1 MKFNL
6 SNLSAVLLASG
17 MLMST
22 AVTAAPGDAAQ
33 FGGADTDW
41 STVDYPRLTDMDDNV
56 DSMGGKI
63 RFTGRVVKAT
73 CKVATD
79 SKQIEV
85 VLPVVPS
92 NLFTGIDIEAQGA
105 SNQTDFN
112 INLTECS
119 NTEDQKIEFRFTG
132 TADSANKT
140 LANEVEGS
148 TDADN
153 SGNAGA
159 TGVGI
164 RIYSK
169 GTTNNGLIN
178 LNTTAAEGG
187 ASTAAYTIP
196 GNATTHDFSAAFTA
210 GYAQNGSTV
219 APGVVKST
227 ASFVVLYE

>member
-22 AVTAAPGDAAQ
+22 AVTAAPGDATQ

-92 NLFTGIDIEAQGA
+92 NLFTGIDVEAQGA

-119 NTEDQKIEFRFTG
+119 NTDDQKIEFRFTG
-132 TADSANKT
+132 TA
-140 LANEVEGS
+140 
-148 TDADN
+148 
-153 SGNAGA
+153 
-159 TGVGI
+159 
-164 RIYSK
+164 
-169 GTTNNGLIN
+169 
-178 LNTTAAEGG
+178 
-187 ASTAAYTIP
+187 
-196 GNATTHDFSAAFTA
+196 
-210 GYAQNGSTV
+210 
-219 APGVVKST
+219 
-227 ASFVVLYE
+227 

>member
-1 MKFNL
+1 MQHNL
-6 SNLSAVLLASG
+6 VGRILTG
-17 MLMST
+17 
-22 AVTAAPGDAAQ
+22 APLIIPGSLIWMTTLIQ
-33 FGGADTDW
+33 W
-41 STVDYPRLTDMDDNV
+41 
-56 DSMGGKI
+56 GKI
-63 RFTGRVVKAT
+63 RFTYRVVKAT

-92 NLFTGIDIEAQGA
+92 NLFTGIDVEAQGA

-119 NTEDQKIEFRFTG
+119 NTDDQKIEFRFTG

-178 LNTTAAEGG
+178 LNTTAAEGS

>member
-22 AVTAAPGDAAQ
+22 AVTAAPGDATQ

-92 NLFTGIDIEAQGA
+92 NLFTGIDVEAQGA

-119 NTEDQKIEFRFTG
+119 L
-132 TADSANKT
+132 S
-140 LANEVEGS
+140 
-148 TDADN
+148 
-153 SGNAGA
+153 
-159 TGVGI
+159 
-164 RIYSK
+164 
-169 GTTNNGLIN
+169 LIHISEP
-178 LNTTAAEGG
+178 TRP
-187 ASTAAYTIP
+187 Y
-196 GNATTHDFSAAFTA
+196 
-210 GYAQNGSTV
+210 
-219 APGVVKST
+219 
-227 ASFVVLYE
+227 

>member
-22 AVTAAPGDAAQ
+22 AVTAAPGDATQ

-79 SKQIEV
+79 SK
-85 VLPVVPS
+85 
-92 NLFTGIDIEAQGA
+92 
-105 SNQTDFN
+105 
-112 INLTECS
+112 
-119 NTEDQKIEFRFTG
+119 RFTG

-178 LNTTAAEGG
+178 LNTTAAEGS

>member
-22 AVTAAPGDAAQ
+22 AVTAAPGDATQ

-41 STVDYPRLTDMDDNV
+41 STGDYTRLTDMDDNV

-92 NLFTGIDIEAQGA
+92 NLFTGIDVEAQG
-105 SNQTDFN
+105 
-112 INLTECS
+112 
-119 NTEDQKIEFRFTG
+119 R
-132 TADSANKT
+132 
-140 LANEVEGS
+140 
-148 TDADN
+148 
-153 SGNAGA
+153 A
-159 TGVGI
+159 TRPI
-164 RIYSK
+164 SI
-169 GTTNNGLIN
+169 LI
-178 LNTTAAEGG
+178 
-187 ASTAAYTIP
+187 
-196 GNATTHDFSAAFTA
+196 
-210 GYAQNGSTV
+210 
-219 APGVVKST
+219 
-227 ASFVVLYE
+227 

>member
-22 AVTAAPGDAAQ
+22 AVTAAPGDATQ
-33 FGGADTDW
+33 FGGADTTGAPLIIPGSLIW
-41 STVDYPRLTDMDDNV
+41 MTTLIQW
-56 DSMGGKI
+56 GGKI

-92 NLFTGIDIEAQGA
+92 NLFTGIDVEAQGA

-119 NTEDQKIEFRFTG
+119 NTDDQKIEFRFTVLQI
-132 TADSANKT
+132 A
-140 LANEVEGS
+140 
-148 TDADN
+148 
-153 SGNAGA
+153 
-159 TGVGI
+159 
-164 RIYSK
+164 
-169 GTTNNGLIN
+169 LIKRS
-178 LNTTAAEGG
+178 LT
-187 ASTAAYTIP
+187 
-196 GNATTHDFSAAFTA
+196 
-210 GYAQNGSTV
+210 
-219 APGVVKST
+219 K
-227 ASFVVLYE
+227 

>member
-1 MKFNL
+1 
-6 SNLSAVLLASG
+6 
-17 MLMST
+17 MST
-22 AVTAAPGDAAQ
+22 AVTAAPGDATQ

-92 NLFTGIDIEAQGA
+92 NLFTGIDVEAQGA

-119 NTEDQKIEFRFTG
+119 NTDDQKIEFRFTG

-140 LANEVEGS
+140 LANEV
-148 TDADN
+148 
-153 SGNAGA
+153 
-159 TGVGI
+159 
-164 RIYSK
+164 K

-178 LNTTAAEGG
+178 LNTTAAEGS

>member
-22 AVTAAPGDAAQ
+22 AVTAAPGDATQ

-92 NLFTGIDIEAQGA
+92 NLFTGIDVEAQGA

-119 NTEDQKIEFRFTG
+119 NTEDQKIG
-132 TADSANKT
+132 
-140 LANEVEGS
+140 
-148 TDADN
+148 
-153 SGNAGA
+153 
-159 TGVGI
+159 
-164 RIYSK
+164 
-169 GTTNNGLIN
+169 
-178 LNTTAAEGG
+178 
-187 ASTAAYTIP
+187 
-196 GNATTHDFSAAFTA
+196 
-210 GYAQNGSTV
+210 
-219 APGVVKST
+219 
-227 ASFVVLYE
+227 

>member
-22 AVTAAPGDAAQ
+22 AVTAAPGDATQ

-92 NLFTGIDIEAQGA
+92 NLFTGIDVEAQGV

-119 NTEDQKIEFRFTG
+119 NTDDQKIPVPFYRYC
-132 TADSANKT
+132 
-140 LANEVEGS
+140 
-148 TDADN
+148 
-153 SGNAGA
+153 
-159 TGVGI
+159 
-164 RIYSK
+164 R
-169 GTTNNGLIN
+169 
-178 LNTTAAEGG
+178 
-187 ASTAAYTIP
+187 
-196 GNATTHDFSAAFTA
+196 
-210 GYAQNGSTV
+210 
-219 APGVVKST
+219 
-227 ASFVVLYE
+227 

>member
-1 MKFNL
+1 MI
-6 SNLSAVLLASG
+6 
-17 MLMST
+17 
-22 AVTAAPGDAAQ
+22 Q
-33 FGGADTDW
+33 W
-41 STVDYPRLTDMDDNV
+41 
-56 DSMGGKI
+56 GGKI

-92 NLFTGIDIEAQGA
+92 NLFTGIDVEAQGA

-119 NTEDQKIEFRFTG
+119 NTDDQKIEFRFTG

-153 SGNAGA
+153 SGNAGRL
-159 TGVGI
+159 V
-164 RIYSK
+164 
-169 GTTNNGLIN
+169 
-178 LNTTAAEGG
+178 
-187 ASTAAYTIP
+187 
-196 GNATTHDFSAAFTA
+196 
-210 GYAQNGSTV
+210 
-219 APGVVKST
+219 
-227 ASFVVLYE
+227 

>member
-1 MKFNL
+1 M
-6 SNLSAVLLASG
+6 
-17 MLMST
+17 
-22 AVTAAPGDAAQ
+22 
-33 FGGADTDW
+33 
-41 STVDYPRLTDMDDNV
+41 
-56 DSMGGKI
+56 
-63 RFTGRVVKAT
+63 
-73 CKVATD
+73 
-79 SKQIEV
+79 
-85 VLPVVPS
+85 PS
-92 NLFTGIDIEAQGA
+92 NLFTGIDVEAQGA

-119 NTEDQKIEFRFTG
+119 NTDDQKIEFRFTG

-178 LNTTAAEGG
+178 LNTTAAEV
-187 ASTAAYTIP
+187 APPPPLIQFQEMLRP
-196 GNATTHDFSAAFTA
+196 MISARPLL
-210 GYAQNGSTV
+210 QVMLKTV
-219 APGVVKST
+219 ALLHQV
-227 ASFVVLYE
+227 

>member
-1 MKFNL
+1 M
-6 SNLSAVLLASG
+6 
-17 MLMST
+17 
-22 AVTAAPGDAAQ
+22 
-33 FGGADTDW
+33 
-41 STVDYPRLTDMDDNV
+41 
-56 DSMGGKI
+56 
-63 RFTGRVVKAT
+63 KAT

-92 NLFTGIDIEAQGA
+92 NLFTGIDVEAQGA

-119 NTEDQKIEFRFTG
+119 NTDDQKIEFRFTG

-178 LNTTAAEGG
+178 LNTTAAEG
-187 ASTAAYTIP
+187 APPPPLIQFQEMLRP
-196 GNATTHDFSAAFTA
+196 MISARPLL
-210 GYAQNGSTV
+210 QVMLKTV
-219 APGVVKST
+219 ALLHLV
-227 ASFVVLYE
+227 

>member
-22 AVTAAPGDAAQ
+22 AVTAAPGDATQ

-92 NLFTGIDIEAQGA
+92 NLFTGIDVEAQGA

-119 NTEDQKIEFRFTG
+119 NTEDRKLSSVLPVLQI
-132 TADSANKT
+132 A
-140 LANEVEGS
+140 
-148 TDADN
+148 
-153 SGNAGA
+153 
-159 TGVGI
+159 
-164 RIYSK
+164 
-169 GTTNNGLIN
+169 LIKRS
-178 LNTTAAEGG
+178 LT
-187 ASTAAYTIP
+187 
-196 GNATTHDFSAAFTA
+196 
-210 GYAQNGSTV
+210 
-219 APGVVKST
+219 K
-227 ASFVVLYE
+227 

>member
-22 AVTAAPGDAAQ
+22 AVTAAPGDATQ

-92 NLFTGIDIEAQGA
+92 NLFTGIDVEAQGA

-119 NTEDQKIEFRFTG
+119 NTDDQKLSSVLPVLQI
-132 TADSANKT
+132 A
-140 LANEVEGS
+140 
-148 TDADN
+148 
-153 SGNAGA
+153 
-159 TGVGI
+159 
-164 RIYSK
+164 
-169 GTTNNGLIN
+169 LIKRS
-178 LNTTAAEGG
+178 LT
-187 ASTAAYTIP
+187 
-196 GNATTHDFSAAFTA
+196 
-210 GYAQNGSTV
+210 
-219 APGVVKST
+219 K
-227 ASFVVLYE
+227 